1 MGMFDFLKKKGSRI
15 EATTLVKRMSDGVLD
30 YEGLPLDDRGY
41 PKAVYLYG
49 EGLDTMASQAQK
61 TRRLKRCV
69 YTVKQLC
76 GNVRKHGMVAFYLK
90 PGHFK
95 LSFRTADGNVV
106 SCVAEFKT
114 GDRFIGYGQSAEFGN
129 WLDLNIKTPSENI
142 DAEALGRLLDGCY
155 PSDRLPDWLVIDG
168 EPEVSEP
175 QVPVVPESE
184 PAPEPATEEPEASV
198 ETLTVGARIF
208 DRYLIERELGKGGM
222 GKVFLA
228 KDQLTMIETRK
239 RVVLKVLHL
248 ENAHDADS
256 QEQFKKEANTLANL
270 RNDRIAACYG
280 SLMLGD
286 VPILIMEYVEGV
298 SLDEFLA
305 EREGALDERTTRE
318 LLLPIAEAL
327 DYAHRKNI
335 YHLDVK
341 PQNIIVRKTP
351 QMGIKTCLLD
361 FGIARKAHPDGTMT
375 YRMAA
380 AGTPPYMSQEQRNN
394 ELATA
399 AMDVFALAVTAY
411 ECLTGEMPYPH
422 GQTINHQVNPLPSN
436 GAFPQAIM
444 RGLDINPRHRPASCV
459 DLINPPPAPAP
470 APTTP
475 VTPTPVPARPAP
487 SAPVQPKPMTPEVGS
502 LNELKK
508 SFENYRMMLAQSATR
523 CARTHAERADWM
535 RDLQAQLRDLTTD
548 LARAREDALLGLFH
562 DIRTKIEEER
572 LTPEA
577 FFVATDRLVELRA
590 GLPQT
595 GGKVWR
601 ALKDSVCC

>member
-15 EATTLVKRMSDGVLD
+15 TETTLVKRMSDGALD

-49 EGLDTMASQAQK
+49 EGLDTMGSQAQR

-69 YTVKQLC
+69 YTVKQMC
-76 GNVRKHGMVAFYLK
+76 GNVRKHGMIAFYLK

-95 LSFRTADGNVV
+95 LSFRTADEKRIT
-106 SCVAEFKT
+106 CVAEFKS
-114 GDRFIGYGQSAEFGN
+114 GDHFIGYGQSAEFGK
-129 WLDLNIKTPSENI
+129 WLDLNIKTPSQNI

-168 EPEVSEP
+168 EPEVEEQP
-175 QVPVVPESE
+175 VPV
-184 PAPEPATEEPEASV
+184 APEPKFEPKPETEKPDVSI

-208 DRYLIERELGKGGM
+208 NRYLIERELGKGGM

-228 KDQLTMIETRK
+228 EDQLTMIETRK

-256 QEQFKKEANTLANL
+256 QDQFKKEANTLANL
-270 RNDRIAACYG
+270 HNDRIAECYG
-280 SLMLGD
+280 GCMLGD
-286 VPILIMEYVEGV
+286 VPILFMEYVEGV
-298 SLDEFLA
+298 SLDDYLDDQD
-305 EREGALDERTTRE
+305 GVLDERTTRE

-341 PQNIIVRKTP
+341 PQNIVVRKTP

-361 FGIARKAHPDGTMT
+361 FGIARKAHADGTMT
-375 YRMAA
+375 YRMSAS
-380 AGTPPYMSQEQRNN
+380 GTPPYMSQEQRNN
-394 ELATA
+394 EPATA
-399 AMDVFALAVTAY
+399 AMDVFSLAVTAY

-422 GQTINHQVNPLPSN
+422 GQTLSHQVKPLPSN
-436 GAFPQAIM
+436 GPFARAIM

-459 DLINPPPAPAP
+459 DLINPPSEPAPAP
-470 APTTP
+470 AS
-475 VTPTPVPARPAP
+475 PAPAPAKPKP
-487 SAPVQPKPMTPEVGS
+487 SAPTRVKPATPARSS
-502 LNELKK
+502 LDELKK

-523 CARTHAERADWM
+523 CARANAARAEWM
-535 RDLQAQLRDLTTD
+535 RHAQATLRDLTRD
-548 LARAREDALLGLFH
+548 LSQADEQALVGFFA
-562 DIRTKIEEER
+562 DVKRQIASER
-572 LTPEA
+572 VSPDE
-577 FFVATDRLVELRA
+577 FFAEMVRLVELRN
-590 GLPQT
+590 GLPKA
-595 GGKVWR
+595 GGEVWR
-601 ALKDSVCC
+601 ALKDSIASF